1 MQKNVFDFV
10 KFTGLTVRGRL
21 SHRVLNCCDS
31 YYRGFNARGFQL
43 VGRAVFPS
51 DVFDRRH

>member
-1 MQKNVFDFV
+1 MQKNDFDFV

-31 YYRGFNARGFQL
+31 YDRGFHHLVVL
-43 VGRAVFPS
+43 VGQASSLSVRCF
-51 DVFDRRH
+51 